1 MPRGGDIIFRAD
13 IIRKGN
19 TRYCRI
25 QVEDTG
31 EGIAAENIAQVFNPY
46 FTTKSFGTGLG
57 LAVVERIVF
66 DHKGQVWFESHPG
79 VGTTFFI
86 DLPAEKQDEQGT
98 GNR

>member
-1 MPRGGDIIFRAD
+1 MPQGGDIIFRAD

-31 EGIAAENIAQVFNPY
+31 EGISSKNFSQVFNPY

-79 VGTTFFI
+79 VGTTFFM
-86 DLPAEKQDEQGT
+86 DLPAEKQDEQNT
-98 GNR
+98 DNR